1 MKNKILVL
9 ITLILVPIAV
19 ISFNKNETNFNLS
32 KNNEVSV
39 KLKNVDN
46 NEVTNINLEDYIIG
60 VVAAEMP
67 ASFNEEALKAQAVAA
82 RTYAYY
88 KILHNN
94 KDYDLVTDISDQG
107 YITKEEMQKK
117 WYSDY
122 DMYYKK
128 IKEAVTQTKNE
139 IITYKDE
146 VILSYYF
153 AMSNGYTE
161 DSSLVFEE
169 EPYLESVA
177 SAWDNDTLNNFQ
189 VDTIFSKEEFCKLL
203 QINCTNIKIDKI
215 TRSNANRVNTIVI
228 NNKEFNGTDFRHTLG
243 LRSTDF
249 NITIA
254 NDLINIT
261 TYGYGHGVGM
271 SQYGA
276 NGMAKEGYNYEEILK
291 YYYKDTEI
299 SKIWMYKNNFYVH
312 T

>member
-117 WYSDY
+117 WSSDY

-276 NGMAKEGYNYEEILK
+276 NGMAKDGYNYQEILK

-299 SKIWMYKNNFYVH
+299 SKI
-312 T
+312 